1 MAENQFH
8 STRYTSWC
16 PAPRSADNAV
26 EQCPTAGGF
35 DPLIFEEDDEGEL
48 GYSYEDNVAAYVE
61 SLDHAHENQWT
72 ELEASCELLDQAGVA
87 IEEICL
93 THGMPSALISVSA
106 IPEVDET
113 SEQFHDAPAASASS
127 NASTPRRDDSPV
139 LFSKFSRTPPA
150 SGAGVPVIRMS
161 RFGDGMKHSASVPAL
176 DSLASNGSGSDLIPN
191 QVYYVSNQSLNSFPA
206 TVNDGNNRTACMKHS
221 VSVPALNHLAIYEHL
236 PSVGQLIQPVSSTRR
251 LISQPSNVSLQSN
264 DSNGYFDD
272 RDPTILRRMPTAA
285 LSAVNGAAAVRA
297 IAIPQVAHCSG
308 SFKNC
313 NVYPHFLSRRTHP
326 EFILIVHQSVKTGAM
341 PPTAGVAAHPPHA
354 YRAWIPPPAP
364 ITPVT
369 ATHPQH
375 FHPSRAYFESHAD
388 PSAEQFAEERALAE
402 DRARAASKVGQWVD
416 AHFSVPPAATDG
428 AISGHGTENYP
439 FPCEPEVGEEG
450 GEMNGED
457 GSKNGRRRSSLED
470 EALERKLAAVEMEN
484 CEMTG
489 RVAGLEAM
497 LRERERETA
506 DMRRQIFA
514 YTQALEAGR
523 GDSLTRA
530 ELINHVVQLTNQVQE
545 LAQERDA
552 LRNAPNGIALT
563 YGLRTP
569 GAVAGG
575 GAGALTG
582 ALPTVSRV
590 GSMPLP
596 VVQSASSI
604 SGRTASN
611 DGGSLVRAGSVP
623 GSVGGLEVARSGGAG
638 GGRAGGMG
646 GIGGVGPMKAMPANP
661 FERPNVSHYSQALV
675 SYTPPPPSIAAAAAA
690 AAAVT
695 TEEYPPSRLSLA
707 ITPATPPPIQLVP
720 PMPGA
725 MPAAPLPSAIQGLT
739 RGTVTV
745 SGSSSSG
752 GGFSGGSGEQ
762 CEKAIKQLEMLL
774 KTGRVSRADILAGV
788 HEKCTVL
795 LEQIVPPS
803 RSNSLVRLISKG
815 ISHATSTTISTPPT
829 EELFQSDP
837 SSCLIG
843 SLLSAIVTLSWSPSS
858 CFFDISIKPV
868 TNITVRRLLLIDF
881 LNAVFWRGG
890 KACVIAAVE
899 GLGGVRRVDKWIGV
913 REESLPSSQE
923 LAGCKVLVM
932 INTKAGAQY
941 KRKWVFGK

>member
-1 MAENQFH
+1 
-8 STRYTSWC
+8 
-16 PAPRSADNAV
+16 
-26 EQCPTAGGF
+26 
-35 DPLIFEEDDEGEL
+35 
-48 GYSYEDNVAAYVE
+48 
-61 SLDHAHENQWT
+61 
-72 ELEASCELLDQAGVA
+72 
-87 IEEICL
+87 
-93 THGMPSALISVSA
+93 
-106 IPEVDET
+106 
-113 SEQFHDAPAASASS
+113 
-127 NASTPRRDDSPV
+127 
-139 LFSKFSRTPPA
+139 
-150 SGAGVPVIRMS
+150 
-161 RFGDGMKHSASVPAL
+161 
-176 DSLASNGSGSDLIPN
+176 
-191 QVYYVSNQSLNSFPA
+191 
-206 TVNDGNNRTACMKHS
+206 
-221 VSVPALNHLAIYEHL
+221 
-236 PSVGQLIQPVSSTRR
+236 
-251 LISQPSNVSLQSN
+251 
-264 DSNGYFDD
+264 
-272 RDPTILRRMPTAA
+272 
-285 LSAVNGAAAVRA
+285 
-297 IAIPQVAHCSG
+297 
-308 SFKNC
+308 
-313 NVYPHFLSRRTHP
+313 
-326 EFILIVHQSVKTGAM
+326 M

-354 YRAWIPPPAP
+354 YRVWIPPPAA

-375 FHPSRAYFESHAD
+375 FHPSRAYFEPHVD
-388 PSAEQFAEERALAE
+388 PLGEQIAEERALAE

-416 AHFSVPPAATDG
+416 AHFSVPPAAPDG
-428 AISGHGTENYP
+428 AISGHGTEGYP
-439 FPCEPEVGEEG
+439 FPCEPEAAEEG

-457 GSKNGRRRSSLED
+457 GSINGRRRSSLED

-563 YGLRTP
+563 YGLRAPSALT
-569 GAVAGG
+569 GG
-575 GAGALTG
+575 GAIGGGYGGGGGAANISRDVAPPVQRSQSLHASSQPVNSAAGSTVNGLALSGDTCSRSLSRQPESRPYILTSSSQPSVRPEPRVPNLYKAAFAAPHFSPQLAPQPASQPAPQPAPFG
-582 ALPTVSRV
+582 AVQVVGPQISRV

-596 VVQSASSI
+596 LVQSASSI
-604 SGRTASN
+604 SGRTAN
-611 DGGSLVRAGSVP
+611 AGGSLVRAGSVG
-623 GSVGGLEVARSGGAG
+623 GSVGGVEGARSGGAGGGGLG

-646 GIGGVGPMKAMPANP
+646 GNGGGVGPMKAMPANP
-661 FERPNVSHYSQALV
+661 FERPNVSHYS
-675 SYTPPPPSIAAAAAA
+675 
-690 AAAVT
+690 
-695 TEEYPPSRLSLA
+695 
-707 ITPATPPPIQLVP
+707 
-720 PMPGA
+720 
-725 MPAAPLPSAIQGLT
+725 
-739 RGTVTV
+739 
-745 SGSSSSG
+745 
-752 GGFSGGSGEQ
+752 
-762 CEKAIKQLEMLL
+762 QLEMLL

-803 RSNSLVRLISKG
+803 RSNPLVRLISKG

-868 TNITVRRLLLIDF
+868 ANITVRRLLLIDF

-890 KACVIAAVE
+890 KVCVGAAVE
-899 GLGGVRRVDKWIGV
+899 GLGGVRRIDKWIGV
-913 REESLPSSQE
+913 REESLPSCQE

-932 INTKAGAQY
+932 VNTKAGAQY